1 MVPQSLLP
9 PGQNAL
15 LAKAV
20 EHARADE
27 IQRLGGTLANPL
39 VKVTTRRER
48 PAFERGA
55 REVFAHAER
64 TLFLVFSTHQLSFA

>member
-1 MVPQSLLP
+1 MVPQSLSP

-20 EHARADE
+20 EHARVDE
-27 IQRLGGTLANPL
+27 IQPLGEARANPP
-39 VKVTTRRER
+39 VKVTSRRDR

-55 REVFAHAER
+55 RKGFAHGVR
-64 TLFLVFSTHQLSFA
+64 MPILVFPTQQLSFA

>member
-1 MVPQSLLP
+1 MVPQSLSP

-20 EHARADE
+20 EHARVDE
-27 IQRLGGTLANPL
+27 IQHLGKARANPP

-64 TLFLVFSTHQLSFA
+64 VLFLVFSTLQLSFA

>member
-20 EHARADE
+20 EHVRADE
-27 IQRLGGTLANPL
+27 IHRLGGTLANPL
-39 VKVTTRRER
+39 VKVTPRRER

-64 TLFLVFSTHQLSFA
+64 VLFLVISTQQLSFA